1 MRVLLTTAIL
11 ATLAAGPAVAQTRS
25 RLEVG
30 THLGGTIAFGGGG
43 DAEFQFGIP
52 APTSFLAGPAL
63 YVTIFAT
70 PGFMIEPQIAF
81 NWNSIA
87 DDVLLNGILQLGFLM
102 SPTATASPYFT
113 VHGGWTTIYGEAESG
128 LVGGGLGV
136 RFLVKDRLAVR
147 TEARYR
153 RWTCSGCDL
162 NEVGLQIGLGTALP

>member
-1 MRVLLTTAIL
+1 MRALLTTTIL
-11 ATLAAGPAVAQTRS
+11 AALAAGPTVAQTPTK
-25 RLEVG
+25 LEVG
-30 THLGGTIAFGGGG
+30 THLGGTIAFNGGT
-43 DAEFQFGIP
+43 EFQFGIP

-63 YVTIFAT
+63 YVSVFAT
-70 PGFMIEPQIAF
+70 PNLMIEPQIAF
-81 NWNSIA
+81 NWNSLV
-87 DDVLLNGILQLGFLM
+87 DDVLLNGVLQLGYLLAPT
-102 SPTATASPYFT
+102 SPSSVYFT

-136 RFLVKDRLAVR
+136 RFLIKDRLAIR